1 MSFKFQADFTG
12 KTPAGMGAPRDKG
25 PYKVRVI
32 KAEQRETR
40 AGKPRAFFTL
50 QVVDS
55 TYSGTTVFDGINI
68 PRNQA
73 EAEKLAPFWL
83 AMLTSLGKPLAKLQR
98 KVTISEKSILG
109 NEGFIH
115 YTPPLGEGSYA
126 QVKWITGEMYE
137 TLLPSRGAA
146 EEGGGETLD
155 DDLMLEDEA
164 DEEEESSVTDTSDG
178 DDDLDALLA

>member
-25 PYKVRVI
+25 PYKIRVI

-50 QVVDS
+50 QVMDS
-55 TYSGTTVFDGINI
+55 NYAGSTIFDGINI
-68 PRNQA
+68 PRDQQ

-98 KVTISEKSILG
+98 KITISEKSILG
-109 NEGFIH
+109 NEGFVH
-115 YTPPLGEGSYA
+115 YTPPVGEGSYA
-126 QVKWITGEMYE
+126 QVKWISGDMYE
-137 TLLPSRGAA
+137 TLVSTRGEA
-146 EEGGGETLD
+146 EADGGETLD
-155 DDLMLEDEA
+155 DDLMLE
-164 DEEEESSVTDTSDG
+164 EEEEEVESMDLDTNSD